1 MTPFPDSFHEW
12 LSPQECDIIDQTLL
26 PTRDR
31 FSIRMTVYSLR
42 YLLHLSQPV
51 GLNIETLDPQHI
63 RTLLEQDK
71 TLPVPE
77 EASVTDLLVRILSS
91 SLKPLQAIAQ
101 QVNVPIEQLTLEQII
116 QWFKAQ
122 ALANTAA
129 LDPAVSASTPLS
141 LE

>member
-12 LSPQECDIIDQTLL
+12 LSPQECDVIDQTLL

-31 FSIRMTVYSLR
+31 FSIRMTVYSWR
-42 YLLHLSQPV
+42 YLLHLSQPE
-51 GLNIETLDPQHI
+51 GLTIAALDPQHI
-63 RTLLEQDK
+63 RALLQQDK

-91 SLKPLQAIAQ
+91 SLKPLQIIAHEA
-101 QVNVPIEQLTLEQII
+101 NVPIEQLTLEQII

-122 ALANTAA
+122 ALTNTVT
-129 LDPAVSASTPLS
+129 LDPTIAASTPLP